1 MHTMS
6 NRPTHKTGKLA
17 KFGISTAL
25 AAVLLSGCAGTGSPR
40 ANLST
45 ADAQKALAASEM
57 SEAVIHAEAAVAA
70 DPNNGAFR
78 VLLGNAYLES
88 GRFASAEMAFD
99 EAMTLGENSPRVALS
114 MALSLAGQAKYAH
127 ATTIL
132 GDWESAIAPA
142 DLGLALA
149 LSGQPERGIHIM
161 SNAIRAG
168 ENTAKMRQN
177 LAYAYAVAGRWREAR
192 LMVQQDVPA
201 DQVGDRM
208 AEWASMATSEA
219 YQHRIANLLQ
229 VPVTR
234 GDPGRPA
241 HLALSSNPV
250 TADGGAQ
257 MAAKAAVPLSGQELA
272 ALNAPTVLP
281 APAVVP
287 APAPAPASASASAD
301 IVQTI
306 TQPVLQPVANPAPRY
321 ANIAQT
327 APTPAQRDEQAIRQ
341 DAFDAEFAAA
351 FAPSAPIRKTLA
363 SPTTETV
370 RAVSE
375 TVTRAAPSRKVAA
388 NRPAV
393 ANASNASESSHLI
406 QLGSFLSERGA
417 LRAWDIYKSR
427 YPELEDHQMVI
438 TQAMVDGKR
447 RFRVSASGYDRSAS
461 RAMCNR
467 VNSASSDGCITW
479 AAARPLPGAIDTGVR
494 LARR

>member
-1 MHTMS
+1 MHTMT

-25 AAVLLSGCAGTGSPR
+25 AAVLLTGCAGAGAPR
-40 ANLST
+40 AELS
-45 ADAQKALAASEM
+45 AKDAQKALAANQV
-57 SEAVIHAEAAVAA
+57 SEAIVHAEAAVAA
-70 DPNNGAFR
+70 DPYNGAFR
-78 VLLGNAYLES
+78 VMLGNAYLES

-114 MALSLAGQAKYAH
+114 MALSLAGQAKYAP
-127 ATTIL
+127 AAELL
-132 GDWESAIAPA
+132 GQWEGSIAPA

-149 LSGQPERGIHIM
+149 LSGQPERGVHIM

-168 ENTAKMRQN
+168 DNTAKMRQN

-192 LMVQQDVPA
+192 LMAQQDVPA
-201 DQVGDRM
+201 DQVGARM
-208 AEWASMATSEA
+208 AEWASMTTADA

-234 GDPGRPA
+234 NDPGRPL

-250 TADGGAQ
+250 PTGGGALL
-257 MAAKAAVPLSGQELA
+257 AAETALPAATALPLPGQELA
-272 ALNAPTVLP
+272 ALDA
-281 APAVVP
+281 APAQTAPQPIAMP
-287 APAPAPASASASAD
+287 APAPRVA
-301 IVQTI
+301 TT
-306 TQPVLQPVANPAPRY
+306 TQPVLQPIANPAPRY
-321 ANIAQT
+321 ATVAQN
-327 APTPAQRDEQAIRQ
+327 APTPAQRDEQAIKQ

-351 FAPSAPIRKTLA
+351 FAPSAPVRQKLA
-363 SPTTETV
+363 SSTTETV
-370 RAVSE
+370 RAVSNP
-375 TVTRAAPSRKVAA
+375 TAQAAPSRRAPA

-393 ANASNASESSHLI
+393 ANASSATDSTHLI

-427 YPELEDHQMVI
+427 HPALANHDMVI

-447 RFRVSASGYDRSAS
+447 RYRVSASGFDRNAS
-461 RAMCNR
+461 RAMCSR
-467 VNSASSDGCITW
+467 VNSVSSDGCITW